1 MKSPKPL
8 KRMNSVIKD
17 KKIKIKIRKTIFA
30 HNQFGFRKRHSIP
43 YIKSTT
49 RRSNLIKSE
58 KETTAR
64 QYNT

>member
-1 MKSPKPL
+1 MKSRPKTL

-17 KKIKIKIRKTIFA
+17 KKIKIRKTIFA

-49 RRSNLIKSE
+49 HRSNLIKSG
-58 KETTAR
+58 KETTVR